1 MNVTGAWKNVGR
13 GVFTSR
19 WNIPKRTEELLV
31 FHSCA
36 EETYISSA
44 GNKRRMGFEELQS
57 QSAFNWLY
65 CEMRTYEV
73 VLTNQFFKDVFQLKY
88 MTALADTQN
97 SRAIS

>member
-1 MNVTGAWKNVGR
+1 
-13 GVFTSR
+13 
-19 WNIPKRTEELLV
+19 
-31 FHSCA
+31 
-36 EETYISSA
+36 
-44 GNKRRMGFEELQS
+44 MGFEELQS